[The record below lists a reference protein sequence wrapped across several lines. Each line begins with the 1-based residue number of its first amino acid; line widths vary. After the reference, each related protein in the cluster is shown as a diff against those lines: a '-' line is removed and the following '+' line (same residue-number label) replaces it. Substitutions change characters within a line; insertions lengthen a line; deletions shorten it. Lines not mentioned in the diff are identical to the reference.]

1 LDADAENISALE
13 ACCTCGGGIR
23 PDLNESNGTSAVDD
37 SGSNDSVPIVNGTTD
52 ERGGVDASCEN
63 VAGWTDSQ
71 QMTCKAYEEEAL
83 LCSTAVLDADAE
95 NISALEACCTC
106 GGGIRPDL
114 NESNGTSAV
123 DDSGSND
130 SLPIGFSVSP
140 SIRNVMPTEAPNSGG
155 YPVIVHLS
163 DFLVVNGTE
172 ITFGDIL
179 LETVEHLILSNGQ
192 LAELSFQTP
201 TTAPGAFNVT
211 ISAVPCQIPCSN
223 RVRFLFTQR
232 PSIQVV
238 DQIPSRGPWQ
248 KGGKM
253 SMDVVL
259 RNLPRTT
266 LFSDI
271 TIRFGLIVL
280 NSSSVTFS
288 NSELATVTV
297 MVPPY
302 SVDAVLD
309 VLILICNG
317 QFDET
322 MLLKYHF
329 FDGNALRT
337 VALEPKFVPVSRLVW
352 GSMVWLRP
360 EVEVVIA
367 NFPDGLNVS
376 SILVSSGKLEAQVT
390 RLWDM
395 NSCADGAVVDCRR
408 TKFVL
413 RLPAVESLGVRNIT
427 ISTMQFEFV
436 VGAIDYIEGCD
447 FSQICG
453 KSKVLDLL
461 RVLATP
467 VVTCD
472 PNQCVDPNTLP
483 PAGIMQ
489 VSSTQGLTLGGEVVR
504 LHLLNF
510 PFMHSSD
517 ISAVFK
523 SARTMRIANV
533 SFASIAVGSSLQASE
548 AEIHIITPMMVHN
561 DAETHAVT
569 LFATFGRVQK
579 EVNFVFEYLPL
590 IRGPA
595 VVNEFSPK
603 TIRRTEELLLSIDLA
618 NIPRIEMPFNASEI
632 RVRYADSESSAK
644 EVLSSTRISTQVIIS
659 IAKPLQGWKEGLL
672 RLKVYHIE
680 QGMHRAASIDVIVVP
695 TPPPKVISLFPRGGA
710 SEEETEVTLSIA
722 YLEVEAE
729 IMVGGGARILEA
741 TPTHDSACTERDCSS
756 FELKLLLPAL
766 SGNLTLPATVQYEVV
781 TGSVAASFSFRYA
794 RPDAPDVKLVSP
806 TRQTLSEA
814 GSVEIL
820 VLISN
825 FPTAS
830 CMAIRSCAE
839 EASSA
844 TVKFGSVA
852 GVIKSLSNVDPN
864 GLLDMRILAP
874 SSVMQP
880 SSVTVQVVQGE
891 AVASFKYTY
900 AIPPALV
907 SPADAP
913 VFGGLAA
920 TITAVG
926 FPSPEVFEKA
936 CNLHISFGG
945 IQASSFFVVTD
956 EYGDESG
963 RPHLKVAV
971 SVPPFGSAG
980 SVQGRMWL
988 NCSIKFEY
996 TDEIVANFDFE
1007 YFKPPEVLRL
1017 IPNRVA
1023 VNRQSVV
1030 DAIVQNF
1037 PLFSEIKHLQLQ
1049 VGNHTCD
1056 GQVCAVRGFTHSAI
1070 STKVTIQVPS
1080 GLSEGTQMIRMEYTA
1095 PGEMNKCVKIAQAAV
1110 EYYRPLPT
1118 VLLARWCHDCN
1129 HGLSCVARGKCKN
1142 GVDPLK
1148 GVAKLSH
1155 SSSADNVVS
1164 IVLENAPDFTDL
1176 LDTAGLVKQDSNTDV
1191 LASFDG
1197 IVASLRRVV
1206 ILNTHRLVL
1215 EVQVPPNITTAGKVL
1230 LVVTM
1235 HTPLAQ
1241 PLTAT
1246 TDFTFIDPKYVITS
1260 NQNDFPIVGAAAFF
1274 ANVTN
1279 LPVGLFGAAD
1289 EIEILFEDLSAKSFS
1304 VISHQAPSTL
1314 QLVIF
1319 PPDFPLSRSNG
1330 TMKAVFM
1337 SIFLRSDPSV
1347 SAQMQMFFWAPP
1359 AIMSAEFDGKGTSIV
1374 MHFDQP
1380 TDSAEMV
1387 IGDTDCAKI
1396 LTQASLAV
1404 LGDGFECVWKSGSS
1418 MSIMLGRGATI
1429 VPGFEIGVQNLR
1441 SHNGVSSPSTAVTM
1455 VRACAEPIAPSIS
1468 IDAPAVVDPC
1478 SSLRIRAMADS
1489 PRAVIYKW
1497 RCLDDVTLHQKLS
1510 LVAGP
1515 LLSLNSGTPEMPES
1529 DRAYTIAVTA
1539 VDFQNIE
1546 SQEVRFS
1553 VYKKSSAS
1561 PSVRFSP
1568 ASLKTD
1574 TSEPVLVRADADF
1587 SSCPVRREAMTFTWR
1602 QLSGPS
1608 IDPVYLKPQAQLY
1621 IPNKA
1626 LSPSS
1631 KYTVEVIVKME
1642 SDPSI
1647 SSSGKFTFVVASL
1660 PLSARISSSKI
1671 EASTEKAFTLDGS
1684 DSKDLDLATES
1695 PQGLS
1700 FRWTCTLF
1708 DGSMIEQCR
1717 DTTGALL
1724 NLEEAAKVNIDKGML
1739 APTTDHPYTFTL
1751 TVSKGQKL
1759 PQSTSVSVVVLNRY
1773 VPTINVRTS
1782 TARVRSDGSKMI
1794 NFREKVVLEGVC
1806 EDESASLD
1814 WFISPHVDMED
1825 QDTFPMGR
1833 RGKSLVI
1840 APGATVLQ
1848 EGIIYTF
1855 TFSCESKGNTGT
1867 ASLDLEVNSA
1877 PRGGRCSVCV
1887 ASRSACSK
1895 TGAALVDRFV
1905 MACTNWAH
1913 VGPPDGPLEYQFGY
1927 EITSGL
1933 EAGNRLWFEK
1943 SERPE
1948 KDLRLPS
1955 GDITLIARVLDYY
1968 GASTEIVQ
1976 EHVVVA
1982 SASRRNEGRS
1992 KFDRVIDEIT
2002 SRLQTQDMGGVNELT
2017 AAAAVEVSRSLP
2029 ADAVSI
2035 IQTLVEKLLSAQSL
2049 AVVNSEYQCECLQ
2062 AAHKVTLLAAIQS
2075 PQSLKKAT
2083 HLMSRLAQAQSLGV
2097 IGESC
2102 AKFAIDIVGRALA
2115 HHQNQTTFGATF
2127 MSEMSSGLEQ
2137 TISKFGAT
2145 LANGERTAISSL
2157 SSEHTMIKLL
2167 LAEFDT
2173 RSFVFSS
2180 SSGVHRVWFPRGFS
2194 MATKHNLLH
2203 DPVVAYFRSHS
2214 RVPAMQNNLISV
2226 APLVGLTLFKSDMRE
2241 LTVAGLPSSILLT
2254 IPINTT
2260 GLSHVERENRKARLQ
2275 CVYWDGTKG
2284 FYTGSGCSIV
2294 GSNDSWAQ
2302 CACDHLTEI
2311 TVVDNPSIVP
2321 CGDGVKHPGEACDDG
2336 NVLDCDGC
2344 NSRCEIENMTSL
2356 ECMKQD
2362 APVKDNTYFFVT
2374 FQVNLRMTVIDFSTD
2389 KQLSFRRAI
2398 AAAVGVDLAQ
2408 VTIQEIEISARRS
2421 KSIEI
2426 HVSIAADDGSLAL
2439 LIVSR
2444 LTLENINIQLSTV
2457 FILRLRQ
2464 STKTLFHLR
2473 VHTLLKAL

>member
-1 LDADAENISALE
+1 
-13 ACCTCGGGIR
+13 
-23 PDLNESNGTSAVDD
+23 
-37 SGSNDSVPIVNGTTD
+37 
-52 ERGGVDASCEN
+52 
-63 VAGWTDSQ
+63 
-71 QMTCKAYEEEAL
+71 
-83 LCSTAVLDADAE
+83 
-95 NISALEACCTC
+95 
-106 GGGIRPDL
+106 
-114 NESNGTSAV
+114 
-123 DDSGSND
+123 
-130 SLPIGFSVSP
+130 
-140 SIRNVMPTEAPNSGG
+140 
-155 YPVIVHLS
+155 
-163 DFLVVNGTE
+163 
-172 ITFGDIL
+172 
-179 LETVEHLILSNGQ
+179 
-192 LAELSFQTP
+192 
-201 TTAPGAFNVT
+201 
-211 ISAVPCQIPCSN
+211 
-223 RVRFLFTQR
+223 
-232 PSIQVV
+232 
-238 DQIPSRGPWQ
+238 
-248 KGGKM
+248 M

-259 RNLPRTT
+259 KNLPRTI

-271 TIRFGLIVL
+271 AIRFGLVAL

-297 MVPPY
+297 MVPPC
-302 SVDAVLD
+302 SVDAILD
-309 VLILICNG
+309 VLIVICNR
-317 QFDET
+317 QIHET
-322 MLLKYHF
+322 ILLKYHF

-337 VALEPKFVPVSRLVW
+337 VSLEPKFVPVSRLVW

-360 EVEVVIA
+360 EVVVIIA

-376 SILVSSGKLEAQVT
+376 SILVSCGELEAEVAS
-390 RLWDM
+390 LWDM
-395 NSCADGAVVDCRR
+395 TSCADGAVVDCRR
-408 TKFVL
+408 TKVVL
-413 RLPAVESLGVRNIT
+413 RLPAVESPGVRNIT
-427 ISTMQFEFV
+427 ISTMHSEFV

-447 FSQICG
+447 FSQQCG
-453 KSKVLDLL
+453 KSKDLDLL
-461 RVLATP
+461 RVLAMP

-472 PNQCVDPNTLP
+472 PTQCVDPNTLP
-483 PAGIMQ
+483 PARIMH
-489 VSSTQGLTLGGEVVR
+489 VSSTQGLILGGEVVR

-510 PFMHSSD
+510 PFVHSSD
-517 ISAVFK
+517 ISVVFK
-523 SARTMRIANV
+523 SARTTRVANV
-533 SFASIAVGSSLQASE
+533 SFASIAVGSSLRANE
-548 AEIHIITPMMVHN
+548 AQIHIITPMVVDD
-561 DAETHAVT
+561 DAETHTVT
-569 LFATFGRVQK
+569 LFATLGRVQK
-579 EVNFVFEYLPL
+579 EANFVFEYLPL
-590 IRGPA
+590 IQGPA
-595 VVNEFSPK
+595 VVKEFSPK

-618 NIPRIEMPFNASEI
+618 NIPRIKMPFNASEI
-632 RVRYADSESSAK
+632 RVRYANSESSAK

-659 IAKPLQGWKEGLL
+659 IAKPVQGWNEGLL
-672 RLKVYHIE
+672 RLKLYHIK
-680 QGMHRAASIDVIVVP
+680 QGMHRAASLDVMVVP
-695 TPPPKVISLFPRGGA
+695 TPPPKVISLFPSGGA
-710 SEEETEVTLSIA
+710 SDKETEVTLSIT

-729 IMVGGGARILEA
+729 IMVDGGARVLEA
-741 TPTHDSACTERDCSS
+741 TGAHDSACTERDCSS
-756 FELKLLLPAL
+756 FELKLLLPVF

-781 TGSVAASFSFRYA
+781 TGSVAASFGFRYA
-794 RPDAPDVKLVSP
+794 RPDAPELKLVSP

-825 FPTAS
+825 FPTTS

-852 GVIKSLSNVDPN
+852 GVIKSLSNVDSN
-864 GLLDMRILAP
+864 GLLDMRVLAP

-880 SSVTVQVVQGE
+880 NSVTVQVVQGE

-913 VFGGLAA
+913 VSGGLAV

-926 FPSPEVFEKA
+926 FPSPEDIEKA

-945 IQASSFFVVTD
+945 IQASSFFVLPHK
-956 EYGDESG
+956 YGDESG

-971 SVPPFGSAG
+971 SVPPFDSAG

-988 NCSIKFEY
+988 NCSSKFEH

-1007 YFKPPEVLRL
+1007 YFMPPDILRL

-1023 VNRQSVV
+1023 VNRQSLV

-1056 GQVCAVRGFTHSAI
+1056 GQVCAIRGFSHSAI

-1080 GLSEGTQMIRMEYTA
+1080 GLSEGTQKIRMEYTA
-1095 PGEMNKCVKIAQAAV
+1095 PGEMNRCVKIAEAAV

-1129 HGLSCVARGKCKN
+1129 DGLSCVARGKCKN
-1142 GVDPLK
+1142 GVDPLN
-1148 GVAKLSH
+1148 GVATLSH
-1155 SSSADNVVS
+1155 SSADNVVS

-1176 LDTAGLVKQDSNTDV
+1176 LDTAGIVKKDSNTDV

-1215 EVQVPPNITTAGKVL
+1215 EVQVPPNITTADKVL

-1235 HTPLAQ
+1235 HTPPAQ

-1260 NQNDFPIVGAAAFF
+1260 NKNNFPTVGAAMFF

-1279 LPVGLFGAAD
+1279 LPVGLLGAAD

-1304 VISHQAPSTL
+1304 VISHQDPSTL

-1319 PPDFPLSRSNG
+1319 PPDLFLSRSDG
-1330 TMKAVFM
+1330 AMKAVFM
-1337 SIFLRSDPSV
+1337 SIFLRSDPSF
-1347 SAQMQMFFWAPP
+1347 SSQMQMFFWAPP

-1418 MSIMLGRGATI
+1418 MSIMLGSGPTI

-1441 SHNGVSSPSTAVTM
+1441 SHNGVSSPSNAVTM

-1468 IDAPAVVDPC
+1468 IDAPAEVDPC
-1478 SSLRIRAMADS
+1478 SSLQIRAMADS

-1510 LVAGP
+1510 LVSGP
-1515 LLSLNSGTPEMPES
+1515 LLFLNSGTPEMPES

-1539 VDFQNIE
+1539 VDFQSIE

-1568 ASLKTD
+1568 VSLKTD

-1587 SSCPVRREAMTFTWR
+1587 SSCPVRKEAMTFTWR
-1602 QLSGPS
+1602 QLSGPF

-1621 IPNKA
+1621 IPNEA

-1647 SSSGKFTFVVASL
+1647 SSSGKFTFVVSSL

-1671 EASTEKAFTLDGS
+1671 EVSTEKAFTLDGS
-1684 DSKDLDLATES
+1684 DSKDLDLAAES

-1708 DGSMIEQCR
+1708 DESMIEHCR

-1724 NLEEAAKVNIDKGML
+1724 NLEEAAKVKIDKGML
-1739 APTTDHPYTFTL
+1739 APTIDNPYTFTL

-1773 VPTINVRTS
+1773 VPTLNVRTS

-1794 NFREKVVLEGVC
+1794 NFRDKVVLEGVC
-1806 EDESASLD
+1806 EDESASLE
-1814 WFISPHVDMED
+1814 WFISPHVDMND
-1825 QDTFPMGR
+1825 QDSFPMGR

-1848 EGIIYTF
+1848 EGVIYTF

-1867 ASLDLEVNSA
+1867 ASLDLEVNAA
-1877 PRGGRCSVCV
+1877 PRGGKCSACV

-1905 MACTNWAH
+1905 MACTNWAD
-1913 VGPPDGPLEYQFGY
+1913 VDGPLEYQFGY
-1927 EITSGL
+1927 EITSGR
-1933 EAGNRLWFEK
+1933 EAGSRLWFEK
-1943 SERPE
+1943 SDRPE

-1955 GDITLIARVLDYY
+1955 GEIILMARVLDFY
-1968 GASTEIVQ
+1968 GASTEIER

-1982 SASRRNEGRS
+1982 SASRRSEGRS
-1992 KFDRVIDEIT
+1992 NFDRVIDEIT
-2002 SRLQTQDMGGVNELT
+2002 SRLQTQDISGVNELT
-2017 AAAAVEVSRSLP
+2017 AAAAVEVSLSLP

-2035 IQTLVEKLLSAQSL
+2035 IEALVEGLLSAQSL
-2049 AVVNSEYQCECLQ
+2049 VVVNAEYQCECLQ
-2062 AAHKVTLLAAIQS
+2062 AAHKVTSLAAIQS
-2075 PQSLKKAT
+2075 PQSLQKAT

-2115 HHQNQTTFGATF
+2115 HHQNQTIFGATF

-2145 LANGERTAISSL
+2145 LANGERIAISSL
-2157 SSEHTMIKLL
+2157 SSEHTVIKLL

-2173 RSFVFSS
+2173 MSFVFSS
-2180 SSGVHRVWFPRGFS
+2180 SSGMHRVWFPGGFS
-2194 MATKHNLLH
+2194 MATKHNFVR

-2214 RVPAMQNNLISV
+2214 RVPAMQHNLISV

-2260 GLSHVERENRKARLQ
+2260 GLNLVERENRKARLQ
-2275 CVYWDGTKG
+2275 CVYWDVTKG
-2284 FYTGSGCSIV
+2284 LYTGRGCSIV
-2294 GSNDSWAQ
+2294 DSNDSWAL

-2336 NVLDCDGC
+2336 NVIDCDGC

-2356 ECMKQD
+2356 GCMKQD
-2362 APVKDNTYFFVT
+2362 APVKDNTYFFVS
-2374 FQVNLRMTVIDFSTD
+2374 FQVILRMTVIDFSAD
-2389 KQLSFRRAI
+2389 KQLRFRRAI
-2398 AAAVGVDLAQ
+2398 AEAVGVDSAQ
-2408 VTIQEIEISARRS
+2408 VTIQKIEISARRS
-2421 KSIEI
+2421 KSIKI
-2426 HVSIAADDGSLAL
+2426 LVSIAADDGSLAL
-2439 LIVSR
+2439 SIVSR
-2444 LTLENINIQLSTV
+2444 LTVENINIQLSTV
-2457 FILRLRQ
+2457 FIVRLRQ
-2464 STKTLFHLR
+2464 STRALFHFR
-2473 VHTLLKAL
+2473 VHILLKVV